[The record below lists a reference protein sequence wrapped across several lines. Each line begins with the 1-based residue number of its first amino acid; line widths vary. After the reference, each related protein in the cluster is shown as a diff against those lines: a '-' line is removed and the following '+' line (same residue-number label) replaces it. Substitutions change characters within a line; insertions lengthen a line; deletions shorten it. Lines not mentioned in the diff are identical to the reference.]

1 MVEIVKLGS
10 THNEFNILPVSGIVG
25 LEVMNTFGT
34 VKVLE
39 SSLKGPVFFRK
50 GEIPPQKEMSTYY
63 LSACFAGSLAT

>member
-39 SSLKGPVFFRK
+39 SSLKVCFRK